1 MIGITFSKRESKL
14 PLSGFS
20 LVFSILL
27 TESLYKNNITKTM
40 KKKIFQGIALIGVFT
55 LGMYTASQF
64 VFGTPVDTH
73 RWLITTLAI
82 VLLLSFADEKEK
94 E

>member
-64 VFGTPVDTH
+64 VFGTPVDAY
-73 RWLITTLAI
+73 RWLITILAI
-82 VLLLSFADEKEK
+82 VLLLSFADEKE
-94 E
+94 